1 MRTQDDRTAIVVFHR
16 RDDAVLMAKMMETY
30 YRHQKELPPVQ
41 KEGDDNSLYL
51 PNAKNQDILDFLY
64 LDNNSFDDLSVLCT
78 RNILHMITVD
88 QLKENKDGYSIVG
101 NVHHFEAS
109 VEYYQ
114 IRFNELL
121 EL

>member
-51 PNAKNQDILDFLY
+51 PNAKNQGILDFLY